1 MVVFIRKRIVRN
13 KTLQACKLLQ
23 KQNYLIIFAK
33 RNLTMEGFIGIEAI
47 VAWALLL
54 DSEPGI
60 LREPA
65 INYNYGIEVDGLGAE
80 ELFCLLKRVRRRLHS
95 LGYQTDN
102 TQLCSPEKEPE
113 RLFINRDYVIRL
125 GSWTGPE
132 VRLRPLV
139 KTVFI
144 FFLKHPEGILLKE
157 RAEYEPELR
166 SIYAIVAPNVSRED
180 QEERIH
186 RLVSLE
192 DNSFSEKCSVLN
204 ASLERV
210 VNPSIVEGYKVQ
222 GTNGSPRRIPI
233 SPLMVYWM

>member
-1 MVVFIRKRIVRN
+1 MKDVV
-13 KTLQACKLLQ
+13 
-23 KQNYLIIFAK
+23 
-33 RNLTMEGFIGIEAI
+33 GIEAI
-47 VAWALLL
+47 VAWALLH
-54 DSEPGI
+54 DSESGI

-65 INYNYGIEVDGLGAE
+65 IYYNNGIEVDSLGAD
-80 ELFCLLKRVRRRLHS
+80 ELFSLLQRVRRRLQS
-95 LGYQTDN
+95 LGYQTEN
-102 TQLCSPEKEPE
+102 SHLCSSDPEPE

-125 GSWTGPE
+125 GSWAGPE
-132 VRLRPLV
+132 VKLRPLV

-157 RAEYEPELR
+157 RAEYEQQLR
-166 SIYAIVAPNVSRED
+166 TIYAIIAPNVSQED
-180 QEERIH
+180 REERIH

-222 GTNGSPRRIPI
+222 GTNGFPRRIPI
-233 SPLMVYWM
+233 APLMVCWM